1 MEVSLKNVRRFIDI
15 DQICFFAIS
24 LKKCAMWVNDERDI
38 ARRKYQ
44 QVNTFVYSPRSSF
57 VPPFLS
63 PVVFIYRRDATF
75 FLPFPSSD
83 NYTRFISLVC
93 FLYVYAVP
101 ILLLFL

>member
-1 MEVSLKNVRRFIDI
+1 
-15 DQICFFAIS
+15 
-24 LKKCAMWVNDERDI
+24 MWVNDERDI

-44 QVNTFVYSPRSSF
+44 QVNTFMYSPRSSF

-63 PVVFIYRRDATF
+63 PAVLIYRYDMTF
-75 FLPFPSSD
+75 FLPFLSSD

-101 ILLLFL
+101 ILLLFV